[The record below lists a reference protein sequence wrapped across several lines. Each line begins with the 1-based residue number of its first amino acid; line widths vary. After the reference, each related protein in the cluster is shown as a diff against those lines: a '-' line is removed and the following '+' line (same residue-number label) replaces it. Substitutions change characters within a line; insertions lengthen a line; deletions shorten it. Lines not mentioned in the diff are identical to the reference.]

1 MINLNSIEEH
11 LMYEVKFC
19 YGDELY
25 HSELMEGCELIA
37 MLRFVQSYNAKYYG
51 INNRLFNLDRYYNI
65 AWCEYEPGNNN
76 TKQY

>member
-1 MINLNSIEEH
+1 MINTNSIKEK

-25 HSELMEGCELIA
+25 HSELMEGCDLIA

-51 INNRLFNLDRYYNI
+51 INDRLFNLDNYYNI
-65 AWCEYEPGNNN
+65 SWNER
-76 TKQY
+76 

>member
-11 LMYEVKFC
+11 LMYEVKLC
-19 YGDELY
+19 YSDELY

-37 MLRFVQSYNAKYYG
+37 MLSRVQSCNAKYYG
-51 INNRLFNLDRYYNI
+51 INDRLFNLDRYYNI
-65 AWCEYEPGNNN
+65 TWSEYERRDNN